1 MNTDVAIEE
10 ILFECKYFYKHFHCI
25 HVLDQKYEKK
35 YFQTLICWST
45 SINIIIWSYFPQT
58 IYFLK

>member
-25 HVLDQKYEKK
+25 HVLDQKYEKNIFK
-35 YFQTLICWST
+35 HSFADPPVLIL
-45 SINIIIWSYFPQT
+45 SYDH
-58 IYFLK
+58 ISLKQFTC